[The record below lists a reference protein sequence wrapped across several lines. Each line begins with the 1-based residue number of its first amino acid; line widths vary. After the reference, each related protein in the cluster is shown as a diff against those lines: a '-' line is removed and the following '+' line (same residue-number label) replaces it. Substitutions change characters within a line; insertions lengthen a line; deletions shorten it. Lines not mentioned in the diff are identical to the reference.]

1 MKIKKLVGKDFTTI
15 LWTLLT
21 IITLL
26 PIYWMVLVSTEPQ
39 LNYLENRFKSY
50 FFEKVHWKNF
60 TKPFIDGIYSDY
72 LMNSIIIAT
81 SNAAL
86 VTVLALMA
94 TYCLSRFKLPGSES
108 IFFGP

>member
-1 MKIKKLVGKDFTTI
+1 MEFTYNYHVISHLLDDFSLNKNSVELFGKPDLSPT
-15 LWTLLT
+15 
-21 IITLL
+21 
-26 PIYWMVLVSTEPQ
+26 
-39 LNYLENRFKSY
+39 

-72 LMNSIIIAT
+72 LFNSIIVAT

-94 TYCLSRFKLPGSES
+94 TYALSRFKLPGSES
-108 IFFGP
+108 IFFGL